1 MEPAIVTRALTK
13 RYGKARGIEGVDLEV
28 RRGEV
33 FGLLG
38 PNGAGKTTTI
48 RLLLDTIRPTAGEA
62 RVLGLD
68 PRADGPRLRG
78 RIGYLPGE
86 TGLAERMGVADQLR
100 FFSNLRG
107 GLGWPHVASLAER
120 LDLDLGRDVRALS
133 RGNKQKVGLVQA
145 FMHEPELL
153 ILDEPTSGLDPLMQQ
168 RFNALVREA
177 AKRGAT
183 VFLSSHILPEVEALC
198 DRVGIIREGRLV
210 AVETM
215 AGVKA
220 RALRRVDAR
229 FATAPDAALVRD
241 VPGVAEARVEGDRLL
256 CAVRGETG
264 ALVKALARGDLVDLH
279 VREPTLEDV
288 FLGFYGEGADAHA

>member
-1 MEPAIVTRALTK
+1 MDPAIQTRALTK
-13 RYGKARGIEGVDLEV
+13 RYGKSRGIEGVDLEV

-38 PNGAGKTTTI
+38 PNGAGKTTTL
-48 RLLLDTIRPTAGEA
+48 RLLLDFLRPTSGEA

-68 PRADGPRLRG
+68 PRADGPALRAKV
-78 RIGYLPGE
+78 GYLPGE
-86 TGLAERMGVADQLR
+86 PGLAERSSARVQLR
-100 FFSNLRG
+100 DLADLRG
-107 GLGWPHVASLAER
+107 GVPEARIEALAASLE
-120 LDLDLGRDVRALS
+120 LDLDREVRALS

-177 AKRGAT
+177 AARGAT

-198 DRVGIIREGRLV
+198 DRVGIIREGKLA
-210 AVETM
+210 AVDTM
-215 AGVKA
+215 ASVRA
-220 RALRRVDAR
+220 RAVRRVEAR
-229 FATAPDAALVRD
+229 YRGAADAALARD
-241 VPGVAEARVEGDRLL
+241 VPGVEDLAVEGDTLR
-256 CAVRGETG
+256 CAVRGEAG
-264 ALVKALARGDLVDLH
+264 PLVQALARGPLRDLR

-288 FLGFYGEGADAHA
+288 FMGFYR